1 MKKTTLLPKKTIDTT
16 SIPKDITV
24 KEQYQTTKILGIL
37 FNEDLHNVNQMNW
50 QNILEKM
57 ENHVKKLTPRL
68 LSLNGKLII
77 MNTLILSK
85 TSYLSNVFPIDAKT
99 TSEIHKNLFKY
110 LWNNSNSEPITR
122 KTMFLKKKFGG
133 LNLIEPEAH
142 NFTMQIKH

>member
-1 MKKTTLLPKKTIDTT
+1 
-16 SIPKDITV
+16 
-24 KEQYQTTKILGIL
+24 
-37 FNEDLHNVNQMNW
+37 MNW

-110 LWNNSNSEPITR
+110 LWNNSNSEPTTR

>member
-57 ENHVKKLTPRL
+57 ENHVKKLIPRL